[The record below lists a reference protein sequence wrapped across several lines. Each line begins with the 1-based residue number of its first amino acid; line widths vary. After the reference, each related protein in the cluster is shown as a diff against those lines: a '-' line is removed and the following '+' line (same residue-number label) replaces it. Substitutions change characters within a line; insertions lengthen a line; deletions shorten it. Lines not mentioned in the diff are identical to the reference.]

1 MIIDSIFKEYINSIS
16 FRQIMF
22 CHQEIVYLH
31 MFYLHLIISFVV
43 LPNILLVL
51 FDQVC
56 LFFCRSISLIKLYF
70 IVDFMPAIN
79 NMTPCTPIT
88 DGQINPT
95 YPRTSSTNSMD
106 GLVNDEVTRLHEQ
119 YRKLVQKNREYI

>member
-1 MIIDSIFKEYINSIS
+1 
-16 FRQIMF
+16 
-22 CHQEIVYLH
+22 
-31 MFYLHLIISFVV
+31 
-43 LPNILLVL
+43 
-51 FDQVC
+51 
-56 LFFCRSISLIKLYF
+56 
-70 IVDFMPAIN
+70 MPAIN

-88 DGQINPT
+88 DGQIYPT

>member
-1 MIIDSIFKEYINSIS
+1 
-16 FRQIMF
+16 
-22 CHQEIVYLH
+22 
-31 MFYLHLIISFVV
+31 
-43 LPNILLVL
+43 
-51 FDQVC
+51 
-56 LFFCRSISLIKLYF
+56 
-70 IVDFMPAIN
+70 MPAVN

-106 GLVNDEVTRLHEQ
+106 GLINDEVTRLHEQ